1 MFPRRSLKAGIPV
14 SLSGQFRVQGRQT
27 LAGLQ
32 AWADDVNDSGGLG
45 GGRPGAA
52 MPVSVIYYDDASQA
66 EQARRITGRLITQ
79 DRVDL
84 LFGPYSSVLSRAA
97 AEVAEDHQRVLWNQ
111 GGASDE
117 IYQQGYRWLVGV
129 LAPAS
134 YYLTG
139 LLPLVRQVDP
149 LATTVGLLRVRPG
162 AFAQAVTSTIE
173 RQAGPLGFKVVYVRE
188 FPSSLDD
195 FSDVLE
201 EIKDVSPQ
209 VLVVVGRISNDLQ
222 FTRQLVKTRLDL
234 NAVAVVAAPIAQFRE
249 ALGRGVKGFLG
260 PSQWEAACAYP
271 NDFGPSAQDVLKSFK
286 RRGHDQVDYPMAQA
300 YAAGLVAEKCVEQAG
315 TLGDRSLRE
324 VACKLDFSTFYGRF
338 RIDPD
343 TGRQIGRSPLI
354 VQWQRGRK
362 VVVWPPEQRQAQLA
376 YPWRRS

>member
-1 MFPRRSLKAGIPV
+1 
-14 SLSGQFRVQGRQT
+14 
-27 LAGLQ
+27 
-32 AWADDVNDSGGLG
+32 
-45 GGRPGAA
+45 

-66 EQARRITGRLITQ
+66 DQARRITGRLITQ

-97 AEVAEDHQRVLWNQ
+97 AEVAEDHQKVLWNQ
-111 GGASDE
+111 GGSSDE

-134 YYLTG
+134 HYLTG

-149 LATTVGLLRVRPG
+149 HVNTVGLVRVRPG

-188 FPSSLDD
+188 FPSTLDD
-195 FSDVLE
+195 FSSVLE
-201 EIKDVSPQ
+201 EIKDFSPQ
-209 VLVVVGRISNDLQ
+209 VLVVVGRIFNDLQ
-222 FTRQLVKTRLDL
+222 FARQLVKTRLDL
-234 NAVAVVAAPIAQFRE
+234 NAVAVAAAPIAQFRE

-260 PSQWEAACAYP
+260 PSQWEATCGYP
-271 NDFGPSAQDVLKSFK
+271 NDFGPSARDVLKSFK
-286 RRGHDQVDYPMAQA
+286 RRGYAQIDYPMAQA
-300 YAAGLVAEKCVEQAG
+300 YAAGLVAQKCVEQAG
-315 TLGDRSLRE
+315 TLENRALRE
-324 VACKLDFSTFYGRF
+324 AAGELDFSTFYGRF

-354 VQWQRGRK
+354 IQWQRGRK

-376 YPWRRS
+376 YPWA